1 MDGFLGI
8 GLGELFFIAIIALI
22 VLGPERLPSTLR
34 EIAKYWGYIR
44 NLSSELMAQFSDELN
59 ALDEINPRKIF
70 NEMANPTQE
79 VKESKPKAAT
89 PAATTPKPVTP
100 AKTVATD
107 KSTTTTTPKKP
118 ATTTTKTPA
127 KPTVADKNADD
138 KGADPDSKPADTSVQ
153 VFPAVENQILPP
165 AKEPPSLTQPASM
178 NGEASHTPDVPAAVP
193 PKEEQPV
200 EPSIM
205 ASVTATPVV
214 MNGKV
219 DSNSDAG

>member
-44 NLSSELMAQFSDELN
+44 NLSGELMAQFSDELN

-70 NEMANPTQE
+70 NEMANPIQE
-79 VKESKPKAAT
+79 VKENKTKAAT
-89 PAATTPKPVTP
+89 PATTTPKPATP

-107 KSTTTTTPKKP
+107 KSTTAATKKP
-118 ATTTTKTPA
+118 ATTPTKPA
-127 KPTVADKNADD
+127 AV
-138 KGADPDSKPADTSVQ
+138 SKPAVAEKSTDKVANTDKPVDTNVQ
-153 VFPAVENQILPP
+153 VFPAAENQILPP
-165 AKEPPSLTQPASM
+165 AKELPSPTQSISPNGDASHPADVPLAKPPMQEQPA
-178 NGEASHTPDVPAAVP
+178 
-193 PKEEQPV
+193 

-205 ASVTATPVV
+205 ASIPAAPVAL
-214 MNGKV
+214 NGKA
-219 DSNSDAG
+219 DSPNEAG

>member
-22 VLGPERLPSTLR
+22 VLGPERLPRTLR
-34 EIAKYWGYIR
+34 EIAKYWAYVR
-44 NLSSELMAQFSDELN
+44 NLSSELMAQFGDELN

-89 PAATTPKPVTP
+89 PAATTPKPVIP
-100 AKTVATD
+100 AKTVA
-107 KSTTTTTPKKP
+107 TPKKP
-118 ATTTTKTPA
+118 ATTTSKTPA
-127 KPTVADKNADD
+127 KPTVAEKNTEDKV
-138 KGADPDSKPADTSVQ
+138 ADPDSKPADTSVQ

-165 AKEPPSLTQPASM
+165 AKELPSPAQPASM

-219 DSNSDAG
+219 DTTSDAG

>member
-79 VKESKPKAAT
+79 VKESKPKATT

-107 KSTTTTTPKKP
+107 KSTTTATPKKP

-127 KPTVADKNADD
+127 KPTVADKGTDD
-138 KGADPDSKPADTSVQ
+138 KAAEPDSKPVDTNVQ

-165 AKEPPSLTQPASM
+165 AKETPGPIQPANM
-178 NGEASHTPDVPAAVP
+178 NGEASHTLDVPTTVP

-205 ASVTATPVV
+205 ASVTATPVA

-219 DSNSDAG
+219 DSTNDAG

>member
-8 GLGELFFIAIIALI
+8 GIGELFFIAIIALI

-34 EIAKYWGYIR
+34 EIAKYWGYVR

-100 AKTVATD
+100 AKTVAT
-107 KSTTTTTPKKP
+107 PKKP
-118 ATTTTKTPA
+118 ATTTSKTPA
-127 KPTVADKNADD
+127 KPTVADKSADD

-165 AKEPPSLTQPASM
+165 AKELPSPAQPASM

-219 DSNSDAG
+219 DTTSDAG

>member
-8 GLGELFFIAIIALI
+8 GIGELFFIAIIALI

-34 EIAKYWGYIR
+34 EIAKYWGYVR

-100 AKTVATD
+100 AKTVAT
-107 KSTTTTTPKKP
+107 PKKP
-118 ATTTTKTPA
+118 ATTTSKTPA
-127 KPTVADKNADD
+127 KPTVAEKNTEDKV
-138 KGADPDSKPADTSVQ
+138 ADPDSKPADTSVQ

-165 AKEPPSLTQPASM
+165 AKELPSPAQPASM

-219 DSNSDAG
+219 DTTSDAG

>member
-22 VLGPERLPSTLR
+22 VLGPERLPRTLR
-34 EIAKYWGYIR
+34 EIAKYWAYVR
-44 NLSSELMAQFSDELN
+44 NLSSELMAQFGDELN

-89 PAATTPKPVTP
+89 PAATTPKPVIP
-100 AKTVATD
+100 AKTVA
-107 KSTTTTTPKKP
+107 TPKKP
-118 ATTTTKTPA
+118 ATTTSKTPA
-127 KPTVADKNADD
+127 KPTVAEKNTEDKV
-138 KGADPDSKPADTSVQ
+138 ADPDSKPADTSVQ

-165 AKEPPSLTQPASM
+165 AKELPSPAQPASM

-200 EPSIM
+200 EPSII

-219 DSNSDAG
+219 DTTSDAG